1 MKSIL
6 EGLNSR
12 INETE
17 GQIHE
22 MEDRIVEISDREENK
37 E

>member
-17 GQIHE
+17 GQIRE